1 MAISS
6 PGVGS
11 GLDVNSIVTQLVA
24 IEKQPLQALAT
35 KATTF
40 QSQLSLYGTINSQ
53 VAALQTAATAL
64 ATDTT
69 WSIQKAT
76 SSNTAAVSV
85 TAGSATV
92 ASSMSLDVTQLARAQ
107 SFTSVPVTENTTVG
121 SAGTL
126 SIQLGS
132 WSGSTFTGSNTA
144 VDVSISA
151 GDTVAKI
158 ASAIN
163 KAPNV
168 GVIATRMWDQV
179 NKTER
184 LLITSKSTGEA
195 AGFKI
200 TAPSGTDLS
209 KYGFA
214 NATNTVSATSTGGVA
229 GASVSQTYIDAKA
242 AFATYTDNKK
252 LFDDYPA
259 AKLAFDNYDANKL
272 AFDNYDANKLAFDSY
287 TTLKQAYDN
296 YPAAKNAYDIY
307 QVESDNYSLAMGK
320 YALAQEN
327 FRLAYAAAYP
337 TGTYDTYQQA
347 HDAWLL
353 APDASPPPLAPVPLG
368 IAPTDPGA
376 VRPTAPTIVTNP
388 GVIRPT
394 DPGGTSP
401 VDPGATRPL
410 EPATVTNPDPS
421 ASAGTLSIQLGNW
434 AGATFK
440 GSSTALDVGIA
451 VGDTFAQIASKVNAA
466 FSSATTGIS
475 ATVETSAGQ
484 DYLKFSYRGAIGEAT
499 GFRITNV
506 GADLSKFALDGHVAT
521 ADVGSSQLA
530 LDAKVKVNGV
540 EMAFAGNSLVDIT
553 PGVTIKLNQLGAA
566 DISVEA
572 DKDAIQAKVQAFA
585 DTYTALNKTLSDST
599 KYVSGG
605 KSGVLQGDSTTVGL
619 QSLMKRI
626 IGSVSVGSTYDRL
639 SQAGL
644 QLQTDGSLKLVVD
657 VQGTGRVDNLKSA
670 LGDIDNLQ
678 KLFITNNS
686 NTATNGFALKLRDFA
701 KDLLASDGR
710 VTSKT
715 TALQG
720 SISRNGKDQD
730 RVNVRASMVE
740 AQLRKQYSALDAQMA
755 KMSSLSSYVTA
766 QLAQWNKSG

>member
-40 QSQLSLYGTINSQ
+40 QSQLSLYGTISSQ

-107 SFTSVPVTENTTVG
+107 SFTSVPVTENTTVAN
-121 SAGTL
+121 AGTL

-132 WSGSTFTGSNTA
+132 WSGSTFVGSNAA

-158 ASAIN
+158 AAAIN
-163 KAPNV
+163 KAANV

-200 TAPSGTDLS
+200 ATPAGTDLS
-209 KYGFA
+209 KYGFT
-214 NATNTVSATSTGGVA
+214 NATNTVSATSAGGVA
-229 GASVSQTYIDAKA
+229 GASVSQTYTDAKA
-242 AFATYTDNKK
+242 AFATYTDDKK

-259 AKLAFDNYDANKL
+259 AKLAFDNYSTAK
-272 AFDNYDANKLAFDSY
+272 
-287 TTLKQAYDN
+287 TAYDN
-296 YPAAKNAYDIY
+296 YPADKAAYDIY
-307 QVESDNYSLAMGK
+307 TPLKQVFDNYPAAKSAYNNYLVTVGSQELFRSNYQAASGNS
-320 YALAQEN
+320 YAS
-327 FRLAYAAAYP
+327 
-337 TGTYDTYQQA
+337 YQ
-347 HDAWLL
+347 DALIAWSS
-353 APDASPPPLAPVPLG
+353 APSGVSAPPLDSFPNGAPP
-368 IAPTDPGA
+368 DPG
-376 VRPTAPTIVTNP
+376 PS
-388 GVIRPT
+388 RPT
-394 DPGGTSP
+394 DPGI
-401 VDPGATRPL
+401 VANPGATRPADPGAAPPADPGLTRPL
-410 EPATVTNPDPS
+410 EPVTVANPDPS
-421 ASAGTLSIQLGNW
+421 ASAGTLSIQIGNW

-440 GSSTALDVGIA
+440 GASTAMDVGIA

-466 FSSATTGIS
+466 FSSATIGVI
-475 ATVETSAGQ
+475 ATVQTNAGQ
-484 DYLKFSYRGAIGEAT
+484 DSLTFSYRGAVGEAT

-506 GADLSKFALDGHVAT
+506 GADLSKFALDGHVAV

-530 LDAKVKVNGV
+530 QDAKVKVNGV
-540 EMAFAGNSLVDIT
+540 EMAFGSNTLVDIT
-553 PGVTIKLNQLGAA
+553 PGVTLKLNQIGAA
-566 DISVEA
+566 DISVDP
-572 DKDAIQAKVQAFA
+572 DKDAIQTKIQAFA
-585 DTYTALNKTLSDST
+585 DTYTTLNKTLADST

-619 QSLMKRI
+619 QSLLRRVI
-626 IGSVSVGSTYDRL
+626 SSASVGSTFSKL
-639 SQAGL
+639 SQMGL
-644 QLQTDGSLKLVVD
+644 QQQTDGSLKLVVD
-657 VQGTGRVDNLKSA
+657 VQAAGRVDNLSSA
-670 LGDIDNLQ
+670 MGDLANLQ
-678 KLFITNNS
+678 KLFTANNS
-686 NTATNGFALKLRDFA
+686 NNATNGFALKLRDLA
-701 KDLLASDGR
+701 KGLLASDGT
-710 VTSKT
+710 VTNKA

-730 RVNVRASMVE
+730 RVNAHAAIVE
-740 AQLRKQYSALDAQMA
+740 TQLRKQYSALDAEMA
-755 KMSSLSSYVTA
+755 KMTSLSSYVTA
-766 QLAQWNKSG
+766 QLAQWNKTG